1 MCFFGE
7 PQFEKLSGR
16 NLLLQLLPFQWNSNP
31 LTVISIAPRGIKF
44 NNSCCKKNNVYF
56 CTFFTNR
63 KNCVTMKHNMTQI
76 KGERMDKNV
85 YAAIQSQY
93 ATFSKV
99 GKRIADHIIA
109 DPVHITSISIQ
120 QMAAELGIAES
131 SIIRFCKILGCAGFS
146 EMKLLLAKYS
156 PKSVRTIFEDLSET
170 DSIQTIS
177 ESVFGRNIDTL
188 ERALQLLDFQK
199 IEQAVDVL
207 SRAENILILGVGAS
221 GTIAED
227 FYIRLMRIGFR
238 AVSLTDSHLMQIQAS
253 LCMPNTAVIAISHT
267 GKTREIVSAVRTAK
281 EHGAQT
287 IGITGFPDTPL
298 KASSD
303 LCLELYSPEQ
313 LFVSPRVA
321 QFSLIDSLYVSL
333 AIRQK
338 DRVVRNIEQVNE
350 ALRPLR
356 ME

>member
-1 MCFFGE
+1 
-7 PQFEKLSGR
+7 
-16 NLLLQLLPFQWNSNP
+16 
-31 LTVISIAPRGIKF
+31 
-44 NNSCCKKNNVYF
+44 
-56 CTFFTNR
+56 
-63 KNCVTMKHNMTQI
+63 MTQI

-131 SIIRFCKILGCAGFS
+131 SIIRFCKILGCTGFS

-177 ESVFGRNIDTL
+177 ES
-188 ERALQLLDFQK
+188 
-199 IEQAVDVL
+199 VDVL

-267 GKTREIVSAVRTAK
+267 GKTCEIVSAVRTAK

-298 KASSD
+298 KQVCD
-303 LCLELYSPEQ
+303 ICLELYSPEQ

-333 AIRQK
+333 AVRRK
-338 DRVVRNIEQVNE
+338 DSVVQNIQRMNE
-350 ALRPLR
+350 VLQPLR

>member
-1 MCFFGE
+1 
-7 PQFEKLSGR
+7 
-16 NLLLQLLPFQWNSNP
+16 
-31 LTVISIAPRGIKF
+31 
-44 NNSCCKKNNVYF
+44 
-56 CTFFTNR
+56 
-63 KNCVTMKHNMTQI
+63 
-76 KGERMDKNV
+76 
-85 YAAIQSQY
+85 
-93 ATFSKV
+93 
-99 GKRIADHIIA
+99 
-109 DPVHITSISIQ
+109 
-120 QMAAELGIAES
+120 
-131 SIIRFCKILGCAGFS
+131 
-146 EMKLLLAKYS
+146 MKLLLAKYS

-267 GKTREIVSAVRTAK
+267 GTAK

-298 KASSD
+298 KQVCD
-303 LCLELYSPEQ
+303 ICLELYSPEQ

-333 AIRQK
+333 AVRRK
-338 DRVVRNIEQVNE
+338 DSVVQNIQRMNE
-350 ALRPLR
+350 VLQPLR

>member
-1 MCFFGE
+1 
-7 PQFEKLSGR
+7 
-16 NLLLQLLPFQWNSNP
+16 
-31 LTVISIAPRGIKF
+31 
-44 NNSCCKKNNVYF
+44 
-56 CTFFTNR
+56 
-63 KNCVTMKHNMTQI
+63 MTQI

-131 SIIRFCKILGCAGFS
+131 SIIRFCKIIGCTGFS

-253 LCMPNTAVIAISHT
+253 LCMPNTVVIAISHT
-267 GKTREIVSAVRTAK
+267 GKTCEIVSPSVRRKSTARR
-281 EHGAQT
+281 
-287 IGITGFPDTPL
+287 PS
-298 KASSD
+298 ASPVTRIRHLSRCVISAWNCI
-303 LCLELYSPEQ
+303 LRNS
-313 LFVSPRVA
+313 FSFRRVLH
-321 QFSLIDSLYVSL
+321 SS
-333 AIRQK
+333 R
-338 DRVVRNIEQVNE
+338 
-350 ALRPLR
+350 
-356 ME
+356 

>member
-1 MCFFGE
+1 
-7 PQFEKLSGR
+7 
-16 NLLLQLLPFQWNSNP
+16 
-31 LTVISIAPRGIKF
+31 
-44 NNSCCKKNNVYF
+44 
-56 CTFFTNR
+56 
-63 KNCVTMKHNMTQI
+63 
-76 KGERMDKNV
+76 MDKNV

-238 AVSLTDSHLMQIQAS
+238 AVSLTDSSKPVYAEYRRDRDLAHRQ
-253 LCMPNTAVIAISHT
+253 
-267 GKTREIVSAVRTAK
+267 
-281 EHGAQT
+281 
-287 IGITGFPDTPL
+287 DT
-298 KASSD
+298 
-303 LCLELYSPEQ
+303 
-313 LFVSPRVA
+313 
-321 QFSLIDSLYVSL
+321 
-333 AIRQK
+333 
-338 DRVVRNIEQVNE
+338 
-350 ALRPLR
+350 
-356 ME
+356 

>member
-1 MCFFGE
+1 
-7 PQFEKLSGR
+7 
-16 NLLLQLLPFQWNSNP
+16 
-31 LTVISIAPRGIKF
+31 
-44 NNSCCKKNNVYF
+44 
-56 CTFFTNR
+56 
-63 KNCVTMKHNMTQI
+63 
-76 KGERMDKNV
+76 MDKNV

-298 KASSD
+298 KAGRATSAWSFIRRTSS
-303 LCLELYSPEQ
+303 
-313 LFVSPRVA
+313 FVSPRVA

-333 AIRQK
+333 AIRQQGPRCAAIFEQRK
-338 DRVVRNIEQVNE
+338 RGAPVRSVWSKRRENTAFDKQKCKCNADE
-350 ALRPLR
+350 
-356 ME
+356 

>member
-1 MCFFGE
+1 
-7 PQFEKLSGR
+7 
-16 NLLLQLLPFQWNSNP
+16 
-31 LTVISIAPRGIKF
+31 
-44 NNSCCKKNNVYF
+44 
-56 CTFFTNR
+56 
-63 KNCVTMKHNMTQI
+63 
-76 KGERMDKNV
+76 MDKNV

-109 DPVHITSISIQ
+109 DPGTYYLDQHSADGRRAGHRRIKYYSILQ
-120 QMAAELGIAES
+120 DPRLHRVQRDEAAAREVFAQT
-131 SIIRFCKILGCAGFS
+131 
-146 EMKLLLAKYS
+146 
-156 PKSVRTIFEDLSET
+156 VRTIFEDLSET

-221 GTIAED
+221 RHHRRGLIHT
-227 FYIRLMRIGFR
+227 RLMRIGFR

-253 LCMPNTAVIAISHT
+253 LCMPNTTVIAISHT
-267 GKTREIVSAVRTAK
+267 GKTCEIVSAVRTAK
-281 EHGAQT
+281 AHGAQT

-298 KASSD
+298 KQVCD
-303 LCLELYSPEQ
+303 ICLELYSPEQ

-333 AIRQK
+333 AVRRK
-338 DRVVRNIEQVNE
+338 DSVVQNIQRMNE
-350 ALRPLR
+350 VLQPLR